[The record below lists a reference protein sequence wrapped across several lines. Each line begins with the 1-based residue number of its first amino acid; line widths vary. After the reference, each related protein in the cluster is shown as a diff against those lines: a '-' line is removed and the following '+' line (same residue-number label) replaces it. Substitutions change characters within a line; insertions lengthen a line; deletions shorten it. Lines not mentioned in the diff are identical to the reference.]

1 MRRLGLEGIAMAM
14 LMLVFGLVLFL
25 GAHST
30 RIVAEG
36 WRTETMA
43 QVGEK
48 PWKGVVTLLS
58 IAGFALIAWGYA
70 LARQSPVVLWPQPPV
85 WTRHLAAL
93 LTLVAFVLV
102 AAAYVPR
109 NAIKA
114 KLHDPMILG
123 VKVWA
128 LAHLIANN
136 TLADVVLF
144 GAFLLWAVFDF
155 RAARKRR
162 AAGRVG
168 SPTPQPTP
176 QEGEG
181 GKTAVAVVVGVVA
194 WAVFAFWVHRA
205 WIGVSPMGV

>member
-1 MRRLGLEGIAMAM
+1 MRRWGLEGIAMAM

-25 GAHST
+25 GAHSM

-36 WRTETMA
+36 WRTATIA

-48 PWKGVVTLLS
+48 PWKGVYSLVA
-58 IAGFALIAWGYA
+58 IAGFALIVWGYA
-70 LARQSPVVLWPQPPV
+70 LARHSPVVLWPQPPV

-144 GAFLLWAVFDF
+144 GSFLLWAVFDF

-162 AAGRVG
+162 VAG
-168 SPTPQPTP
+168 SPSPRPSPQG
-176 QEGEG
+176 GEG
-181 GKTAVAVVVGVVA
+181 GKTVIAVVVGVVA
-194 WAVFAFWVHRA
+194 WAVFAFWLHRV